1 MTELVKVLM
10 DRDGISKK
18 EAQEIRKEMME
29 RVWDGEDPEEVLY
42 EEGLE
47 PDYVFDILPGGN

>member
-1 MTELVKVLM
+1 MTELVRVLM

-18 EAQEIRKEMME
+18 EAQAIRNEMME

-47 PDYVFDILPGGN
+47 PDYVFDILPSGI